1 MMEIERRVFALDKI
15 GVEMRGEGDKATPVI
30 RGHAAIFDTLSDNL
44 GGFREQIAPGAFDD
58 VLSDDVRALFNH
70 NPDHILG
77 RSQAGTLRLS
87 VDNTGLSYEVDPPD
101 TQIGR
106 DLVTS
111 MRRGDINQSSFAFTV
126 APDGDSW
133 DEDED
138 GRVVRTITKF
148 KQLFDVSPVTYP
160 AYPDATVGLRSL
172 AAWREASKPKTV
184 PIEILEAELRLAEL
198 L

>member
-1 MMEIERRVFALDKI
+1 MEHERRVFTLDKI
-15 GVEMRGEGDKATPVI
+15 GVEMRGEGDNQTPVI

-87 VDNTGLSYEVDPPD
+87 VDKTGLSYEIDPPD
-101 TQIGR
+101 TQAGR

-111 MRRGDINQSSFAFTV
+111 MRRGDINQSSFAFSV
-126 APDGDSW
+126 AKDSW
-133 DEDED
+133 TEDED
-138 GRVVRTITKF
+138 GNDIRTITKF
-148 KQLFDVSPVTYP
+148 ARLFDVSPVTYP
-160 AYPDATVGLRSL
+160 AYPDAAVGLRSL